1 MKTTF
6 AVLAVLVVCS
16 YAAPAPAEKAL
27 KKADQEMITPIKG
40 DAPMEK
46 QHTVTKGEQNDVEEA
61 TGEVWIPFWDFF
73 SSFFSKKETPKTEM
87 TLGATNEINEVKP
100 SPCECETCKRCE
112 RCRRGDRCERCNG
125 CNRPEPRKI
134 PVRDHYED
142 SGEFLQELNTF
153 HFGESEEEQQLV
165 DVDSDEIR
173 RSPHKA
179 PEHVKDAILYNKV
192 LPKREDFSDYGDF
205 LEATNNHLMGS
216 PVMAKKAEP
225 KVKSS
230 WNSWFGKR

>member
-46 QHTVTKGEQNDVEEA
+46 QHMVTKGEQNEVEEA

-73 SSFFSKKETPKTEM
+73 SSFFSKKETPKTET
-87 TLGATNEINEVKP
+87 TLKATNEINEVK
-100 SPCECETCKRCE
+100 
-112 RCRRGDRCERCNG
+112 
-125 CNRPEPRKI
+125 PEPRKI

-142 SGEFLQELNTF
+142 SGEFLQELNTY

-165 DVDSDEIR
+165 EVDSDEVR

-192 LPKREDFSDYGDF
+192 LPKRDDFSDYGDF

-216 PVMAKKAEP
+216 PVITKKAEP

-230 WNSWFGKR
+230 WNSWFGKRWERKTISSELFNRQGLGIITISSAK